1 MLLQRDYRDS
11 LLQLTDM
18 AAGSLR
24 TSEFEYRLPD
34 ELIAQRPAPERDGSR
49 LMVLD
54 RENQSIRHTTFEHVG
69 EYLTAGDAL
78 VLNRSRVI
86 RARLDVTRPT
96 GGHAELFLL
105 KSLDDGRWQA
115 LGRPSR
121 KLAPGMEVWVR
132 GSDVPIALEERL
144 PEGQWIVRFPS
155 QVDVSQFLQ
164 EFGAVPLPPYIHDLS
179 SEEERYQTV
188 YGDRDGSV
196 AAPTAGLHFTQ
207 QLLERV
213 AQAGVQVKFVTLH
226 VGIGT
231 FKPVTVDEVEDHT
244 MHPEWGEVPEDVAR
258 TINHTRRHGGRVVAV
273 GTTSTRLLETAMG
286 ADEMRPWMG
295 ETDIFIYPG
304 YRFRAVD
311 ALVTNFHLPRSTLLM
326 LVSAFAGREFVL
338 HAYEE
343 AVREGYRF
351 FSFGDAM
358 MIL

>member
-1 MLLQRDYRDS
+1 MV
-11 LLQLTDM
+11 T
-18 AAGSLR
+18 GSLR
-24 TSEFEYRLPD
+24 TSEFDYRLPD

-69 EYLTAGDAL
+69 EYLAPGDAL

-105 KSLDDGRWQA
+105 KTLDDGRWQA

-121 KLAPGMEVWVR
+121 KLAPGMELRVPQAE
-132 GSDVPIALEERL
+132 GSMTLEERL
-144 PEGQWIVRFPS
+144 PEGQWIVRFPKH
-155 QVDVSQFLQ
+155 VDVPEFLRQ
-164 EFGAVPLPPYIHDLS
+164 FGAVPLPPYIHDLS

-188 YGDRDGSV
+188 YGDREGSV

-207 QLLERV
+207 QLIERI
-213 AQAGVQVKFVTLH
+213 AQARVDVVFVTLH

-231 FKPVTVDEVEDHT
+231 FKPVTVDAVEAHT
-244 MHPEWGEVPEDVAR
+244 MHSEWGEISDEVAR
-258 TINHTRRHGGRVVAV
+258 TINHARSRKGRVVAV
-273 GTTSTRLLETAMG
+273 GTTTTRLLETAIATDG
-286 ADEMRPWMG
+286 MRPWVG

-304 YRFRAVD
+304 FRFRAVD

-338 HAYEE
+338 RAYEE
-343 AVREGYRF
+343 AVRERYRF

-358 MIL
+358 IIV